1 MQTPIALLPRAKRG
15 GFKSGCV
22 EIGFV
27 RACVRPCVR
36 GYPKSLQCFDNFS
49 SFCVSSEKGLQ
60 NGPKMNETLF
70 EANRQNPNSITHV
83 DTFSLLFGMATLS
96 MLLVPIQKGD

>member
-1 MQTPIALLPRAKRG
+1 MKFPLLMPRATRG

-27 RACVRPCVR
+27 RACVRPSVR
-36 GYPKSLQCFDNFS
+36 LCPKSLQCFDNFS
-49 SFCVSSEKGLQ
+49 VRCVSFTFGLQ